1 MKKVT
6 LLIHFIIFP
15 VLLWST
21 PAVPYSGKI
30 DINGVNYFGDS
41 NFTFSIYDEEGITH
55 WKNGTKDKDSIKV
68 TIFNGRYTVLLGGQG
83 MNPLPSKVF
92 LRHEKLYIKVH
103 FDNGDGNGMR
113 HLSPDQQITA
123 TPLALAAEYARIA
136 ESVAPGSITKDM
148 LSADVLSDL
157 NRTQTLPSSEPSNSS
172 FEVTPGSITHE
183 LLSPAVLAD
192 LNSSISQITREML
205 PPSVLADLNKSI
217 SRSDLPPSVLADL
230 NRTITK
236 SNLGNDILSDLN
248 ASIKLDRL
256 SPEVL
261 TALQIA
267 PSISTQ
273 TFARYDPLT
282 QTARIEALARGHNLS
297 YQWLNNGQPIL
308 GANTPLLELNNP
320 LLDDNA
326 TYALLVANSI
336 GQATSNALTL
346 RQAVGV
352 PPSEMPELG
361 LIGHWTFDEGIGVQA
376 HDISGNRR
384 HATLTNMDESA
395 AWVSGAFGTALHFD
409 GTNDN
414 LSIPVIN
421 GEIKTLALWMQPD
434 PGTGV
439 RPVISVGNMSRI
451 RLNDPLGSVGLM
463 VDQNTSTFAQSSSTG
478 NLISSDWVHL
488 VFRWNGGTNSY
499 QILVDGVAKPTTAG
513 STGHVPLRQD
523 INLFVSEDNGSRY
536 AGKMDDLRI
545 YSRSLSNLEIQAL
558 CDQDGDGLNAPR
570 ELLAG
575 TNPNNPDSD
584 GDGETDLEEI
594 ISGSS
599 PQDVNETAMT
609 LALKNGLLTYL
620 PFDETNGTQFAMDV
634 SGKNRYATLLGFES
648 NQSIWVAGRI
658 GNAIRFDGVND
669 YATVPATLGS
679 NFTVCFWI
687 KTTSNAGNATAT
699 NWNGPIGLV
708 VGPVDSH
715 ALMLADGKFRLWSG
729 AYNRCRRTSNTSVNH
744 GSWIHLSAAR
754 QHNIHGRGHMKIFI
768 NGNSDQSHEID
779 GTNNNTGSI
788 LHIGRTPDGT
798 AYLNGLMDELFI
810 YNRILGGNEIKSIY
824 DRGVKSFTFISYG
837 FEPDTSDSNA
847 TLSFQD
853 ALVTHIP
860 FDETNGTQ
868 LAMDVSGN
876 NRYATLLG
884 FESNQSI
891 WEAGRIGNAIRFDGV
906 NDYATVPASLGSNF
920 TVCLWIKTTSNDG
933 SATATNW
940 NGPIGLVAGPLD
952 SHALM
957 LASGRFRLWSGTSN
971 RCRRTSNTSVNHGSW
986 IHLSAARQH
995 NIHGR
1000 GHMKIFINGNSD
1012 QSHEIDGTNN
1022 NTGSILHIGRTP
1034 DGTAY
1039 LNGLMDDLRIYNRTL
1054 TNSEVQAVY
1063 NLGL

>member
-1 MKKVT
+1 MRSLSLIFC
-6 LLIHFIIFP
+6 LLALFAIRVHAVPP
-15 VLLWST
+15 VLNYAGQV
-21 PAVPYSGKI
+21 AVDGEA
-30 DINGVNYFGDS
+30 F
-41 NFTFSIYDEEGITH
+41 
-55 WKNGTKDKDSIKV
+55 
-68 TIFNGRYTVLLGGQG
+68 
-83 MNPLPSKVF
+83 
-92 LRHEKLYIKVH
+92 
-103 FDNGDGNGMR
+103 DGNGFFKF
-113 HLSPDQQITA
+113 
-123 TPLALAAEYARIA
+123 ALVNAAGTTTYWSNDGT
-136 ESVAPGSITKDM
+136 SVGGSEPQGSIQVPVNGGLYSILLGNTAIQGMSALDSSIFQQYSDAKLRVWFSDGVNGFQQLIPDRPFASVPYAFSAGSATIAQGSIDHSM
-148 LSADVLSDL
+148 LSNALRS
-157 NRTQTLPSSEPSNSS
+157 
-172 FEVTPGSITHE
+172 
-183 LLSPAVLAD
+183 D
-192 LNSSISQITREML
+192 LNSSIKNITRDML
-205 PPSVLADLNKSI
+205 PS
-217 SRSDLPPSVLADL
+217 SVLADL

-236 SNLGNDILSDLN
+236 SDLGTDVLSDLN
-248 ASIKLDRL
+248 TSITLDRL
-256 SPEVL
+256 SQEVL
-261 TALQIA
+261 SALQIA

-282 QTARIEALARGHNLS
+282 QTAQIEALARGHNLN
-297 YQWLNNGQPIL
+297 YQWLKNGQPIS
-308 GANTPLLELNNP
+308 GANAPLLELSNP

-336 GQATSNALTL
+336 GQVTSNALTL
-346 RQAVGV
+346 RQAVGF
-352 PPSEMPELG
+352 PPSEIPELG

-384 HATLTNMDESA
+384 HGTLTNMDESA

-414 LSIPVIN
+414 LAIPVIN
-421 GEIKTLALWMQPD
+421 GEMKTLALWLQPD
-434 PGTGV
+434 PGAGV
-439 RPVISVGNMSRI
+439 RPVITLGNMSRV

-463 VDQNTSTFAQSSSTG
+463 IDQNTSTFAQSSSTG
-478 NLISSDWVHL
+478 NLVSSDWVHL
-488 VFRWNGGTNSY
+488 AFRWNGGTNSY
-499 QILVDGVAKPTTAG
+499 QILIDGVEKSTTAG
-513 STGHVPLRQD
+513 STGHVPLRESA
-523 INLFVSEDNGSRY
+523 NLFVSDDNGSRY
-536 AGKMDDLRI
+536 SGKMDDLRI

-609 LALKNGLLTYL
+609 LALKNGLLAYL

-648 NQSIWVAGRI
+648 NQSIWEAGKI
-658 GNAIRFDGVND
+658 GNAIRFDGLND
-669 YATVPATLGS
+669 YATVPASLGS

-687 KTTSNAGNATAT
+687 KTTSNAGNSAAT

-715 ALMLADGKFRLWSG
+715 ALMLAEGKFRLWSG
-729 AYNRCRRTSNTSVNH
+729 TSNRCRKASNTRVNH
-744 GSWIHLSAAR
+744 GSWVHLSAAR
-754 QHNIHGRGHMKIFI
+754 QHEIHNQGHMKIFI
-768 NGNSDQSHEID
+768 NGNSDQSTKID
-779 GTNNNTGSI
+779 GTKNYTGSI

-810 YNRILGGNEIKSIY
+810 YNRILGENEIKSIY
-824 DRGVKSFTFISYG
+824 DRGVKSSTFSSYG
-837 FEPDTSDSNA
+837 FDHNSSDSNV

-853 ALVTHIP
+853 ALVTHIT

-868 LAMDVSGN
+868 IAMDVSGN

-891 WEAGRIGNAIRFDGV
+891 WESGRIGNAIRFDGL

-920 TVCLWIKTTSNDG
+920 TVCFWLKTTSNDG
-933 SATATNW
+933 TATATDW
-940 NGPIGLVAGPLD
+940 NGPIGLVAGPFD
-952 SHALM
+952 THALM
-957 LASGRFRLWSGTSN
+957 LATGKFRLWSGAYN

-986 IHLSAARQH
+986 VHLSAARQH
-995 NIHGR
+995 VIHNQ

-1012 QSHEIDGTNN
+1012 QSTKIDGTKNY
-1022 NTGSILHIGRTP
+1022 TGSILHIGKTP

-1039 LNGLMDDLRIYNRTL
+1039 FNGLLDDLRIYNRTL

-1063 NLGL
+1063 NLGQ

>member
-1 MKKVT
+1 
-6 LLIHFIIFP
+6 
-15 VLLWST
+15 
-21 PAVPYSGKI
+21 
-30 DINGVNYFGDS
+30 
-41 NFTFSIYDEEGITH
+41 
-55 WKNGTKDKDSIKV
+55 
-68 TIFNGRYTVLLGGQG
+68 
-83 MNPLPSKVF
+83 
-92 LRHEKLYIKVH
+92 
-103 FDNGDGNGMR
+103 MR

-157 NRTQTLPSSEPSNSS
+157 NRTQTVPSNEPSNSS

-273 TFARYDPLT
+273 TFARYYPLT

-297 YQWLNNGQPIL
+297 YQWLNNGQPIP

-361 LIGHWTFDEGIGVQA
+361 LIGHWTFEEGVGTQA
-376 HDISGNRR
+376 HDVSGNRR
-384 HATLTNMDESA
+384 HATLNNMDESA
-395 AWVSGAFGTALHFD
+395 AWVSGALGTALHFD

-414 LSIPVIN
+414 LSIPAIN
-421 GEIKTLALWMQPD
+421 GEMKTLALWLQPD

-463 VDQNTSTFAQSSSTG
+463 VDQNTSTFAQLSSTG

-523 INLFVSEDNGSRY
+523 INLFVSEDNSSRY

-545 YSRSLSNLEIQAL
+545 YSRSLTTSEVQFL
-558 CDQDGDGLNAPR
+558 CDQDGDGLNDPR
-570 ELLAG
+570 ELFAG
-575 TNPNNPDSD
+575 TNLNNADSD

-609 LALKNGLLTYL
+609 LALKNGLVTYL

-634 SGKNRYATLLGFES
+634 SGNNRYATLLGFEN
-648 NQSIWVAGRI
+648 NQSIWEAGRI
-658 GNAIRFDGVND
+658 GNAIRFDGLND
-669 YATVPATLGS
+669 HATVPATLGS

-708 VGPVDSH
+708 AGPLDSH
-715 ALMLADGKFRLWSG
+715 ALMLAGGKFRLWSG
-729 AYNRCRRTSNTSVNH
+729 TSNRCRRNSNTSVNH

-754 QHNIHGRGHMKIFI
+754 QHDYHTRGHMKIFI
-768 NGNSDQSHEID
+768 NGNSDQSHNID
-779 GTNNNTGSI
+779 GTNNNTGSV
-788 LHIGRTPDGT
+788 LHIGKTPDGT
-798 AYLNGLMDELFI
+798 TNFNGLL
-810 YNRILGGNEIKSIY
+810 
-824 DRGVKSFTFISYG
+824 
-837 FEPDTSDSNA
+837 
-847 TLSFQD
+847 
-853 ALVTHIP
+853 
-860 FDETNGTQ
+860 
-868 LAMDVSGN
+868 
-876 NRYATLLG
+876 
-884 FESNQSI
+884 
-891 WEAGRIGNAIRFDGV
+891 
-906 NDYATVPASLGSNF
+906 
-920 TVCLWIKTTSNDG
+920 
-933 SATATNW
+933 
-940 NGPIGLVAGPLD
+940 
-952 SHALM
+952 
-957 LASGRFRLWSGTSN
+957 
-971 RCRRTSNTSVNHGSW
+971 
-986 IHLSAARQH
+986 
-995 NIHGR
+995 
-1000 GHMKIFINGNSD
+1000 
-1012 QSHEIDGTNN
+1012 
-1022 NTGSILHIGRTP
+1022 
-1034 DGTAY
+1034 
-1039 LNGLMDDLRIYNRTL
+1039 DDLRIYNRTL

-1063 NLGL
+1063 NLGQ